1 MNSTFEDRLLDELKR
16 HHSVAAAERRTAV
29 ARRRRLITPAR
40 TGVGLVTAAA
50 ATAVF
55 VVLPGGGGAPAY
67 AVEQEA
73 DGGVVVHISDWPH
86 GEEAVAE
93 FSALLEEAGVETLY
107 NPPEG
112 YLCQPHDEPP
122 AGEPG
127 ASGESGTSREL
138 GADESGMTF
147 SESGE
152 DDGERSFGEEAEPG
166 ERRPAEVPDGAG
178 TADGAEVN
186 GHVSFVGGATP
197 IGPEVAQSIASAGDS
212 AEPLLDPEALEDPAA
227 TEGGYTYHLARGDT
241 VILSDRDGA
250 ESIAFVEGPCQPVTG

>member
-16 HHSVAAAERRTAV
+16 HHSVAVAERRMAV

-40 TGVGLVTAAA
+40 TGLGLVTAAA

-112 YLCQPHDEPP
+112 YLCQPRDEPS
-122 AGEPG
+122 AGEP
-127 ASGESGTSREL
+127 

-152 DDGERSFGEEAEPG
+152 DDGERSFEEETEPG
-166 ERRPAEVPDGAG
+166 ERRPAEVPDGAS
-178 TADGAEVN
+178 TADGVEVN
-186 GHVSFVGGATP
+186 GHVSFLGGATP
-197 IGPEVAQSIASAGDS
+197 IGPEVAQSIATAGDS
-212 AEPLLDPEALEDPAA
+212 TDPLLDPEALADPAA
-227 TEGGYTYHLARGDT
+227 TEGGYTYHLTRGDT

-250 ESIAFVEGPCQPVTG
+250 ESIAFVEGQCQPVAG